1 MMPPAEIVTVPQ
13 AGTMPAATTVVEVAA
28 MEITA
33 PAKVS
38 VARPIP
44 ATPSW
49 PAASSVNCHRRP
61 RSVPAATGST
71 TTVATAT
78 RRSATTVATATTV
91 AVLCQGRRC
100 YQRGR

>member
-1 MMPPAEIVTVPQ
+1 
-13 AGTMPAATTVVEVAA
+13 MPAATTVVEVAA

-61 RSVPAATGST
+61 RSVPAATRRST

-78 RRSATTVATATTV
+78 TATTV
-91 AVLCQGRRC
+91 AVLCQCRRC
-100 YQRGR
+100 YQRRR

>member
-1 MMPPAEIVTVPQ
+1 MMPPPEIVTVPR
-13 AGTMPAATTVVEVAA
+13 AGAMPATTTDTVAEVAA

-38 VARPIP
+38 AARPIP

-49 PAASSVNCHRRP
+49 PAASSVKCRRTRRP
-61 RSVPAATGST
+61 RPVPAATRRST
-71 TTVATAT
+71 TTTTATAVATA
-78 RRSATTVATATTV
+78 AIM

-100 YQRGR
+100 YQRRR